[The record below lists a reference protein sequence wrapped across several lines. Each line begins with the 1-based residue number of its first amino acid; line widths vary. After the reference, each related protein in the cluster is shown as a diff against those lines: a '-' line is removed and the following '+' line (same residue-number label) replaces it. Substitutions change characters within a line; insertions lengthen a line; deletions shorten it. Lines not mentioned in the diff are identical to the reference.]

1 VVDVLTERGLVDAI
15 TNEEE
20 LRKAAAAGTLSVYCG
35 FDPTA
40 DSLHLGNLLGILV
53 LVWFQV
59 RPPPPRCVSQALVET
74 SKLVLKGYDRN
85 CLHHDLEVLNTPVPS
100 PSTPSS
106 FISLD
111 LRSSSQ

>member
-1 VVDVLTERGLVDAI
+1 MFAQGRNVVDVLMERGLVDAI

-20 LRKAAAAGTLSVYCG
+20 LRKAAGSGSLSVYCG

-59 RPPPPRCVSQALVET
+59 RVVVVE
-74 SKLVLKGYDRN
+74 
-85 CLHHDLEVLNTPVPS
+85 P
-100 PSTPSS
+100 
-106 FISLD
+106 
-111 LRSSSQ
+111 